1 MISDT
6 SIAAVDSATSP
17 IGSTAKSSSQQ
28 RAARSA
34 EYRAAQAR
42 LAPYAQIARQI
53 IHYRTLRELTQ
64 EDLARAV
71 GTSVP
76 SVSRI
81 ESGQHATTVQTLKRF
96 AEALGLELDISFRER
111 ELALV

>member
-1 MISDT
+1 MSNS
-6 SIAAVDSATSP
+6 SIPADECIVSP
-17 IGSTAKSSSQQ
+17 IGSTAESSRRN

-42 LAPYAQIARQI
+42 LAPYARIAQQI
-53 IHYRTLRELTQ
+53 IHYRTLREMTQ

-76 SVSRI
+76 TVSRI

-111 ELALV
+111 ELALA